1 MGEILKIAESFWNG
15 EVDTYAH
22 HPMSPP
28 FGMEQLAEGIWFY
41 KEFANTIFAET
52 EDGLIIIDPAWFR
65 TGQSNFDAIRS
76 VTSQRLNTAIF
87 THGHVDH
94 CFGVSHYE
102 KEAKAKGWDLPR
114 VIAHEAMPARF
125 DRYREMS
132 GYNGIINSRQFQGGA
147 REINF
152 PVDFHY
158 PDTLYRDRLTI
169 HVGGVEA
176 MLRHALG
183 ETDDHTWV
191 FFPDQRILAT
201 GDLFIWCMPNCG
213 NPQKVQRYCKTWAEA
228 LREMAVLRPEIL
240 APGHGWPIV
249 GADRVQ
255 EALTE
260 TATLL
265 ESLHSQTID
274 LMNKGAS
281 LDTIIHTVKA
291 PDELLKRPY
300 LHPVYD
306 EPEFIVRNIWRLY
319 GGWYDGM
326 PSHLKPAPEED
337 QAIELARL
345 AGGADKLAAKAEEL
359 SAKGDFRLACHFA
372 DWAYLAATDDCG
384 IRQAMGQIYT
394 ARAQSETS
402 TMVIG
407 IFLARARE
415 MEGKEAGKDV
425 LGGEITRKVFEM
437 QEENVRNAQA

>member
-1 MGEILKIAESFWNG
+1 MSEILKLADSFWN
-15 EVDTYAH
+15 EEMDTYSH

-28 FGMEQLAEGIWFY
+28 FGMVNLAEGFWFY

-52 EDGLIIIDPAWFR
+52 QDGLIMIDPAWFR
-65 TGQSNFDAIRS
+65 TGQSNFESIRA

-94 CFGVSHYE
+94 CFGVSYYE
-102 KEAKAKGWDLPR
+102 EEAKAKGWEKPV

-125 DRYREMS
+125 DRYRELR

-147 REINF
+147 QAINF
-152 PVDFHY
+152 PVDFRY
-158 PDTLYRDRLTI
+158 PDTLYHDRLTI
-169 HVGGVEA
+169 QVGGVEA
-176 MLRHALG
+176 MLRHAAG

-213 NPQKVQRYCKTWAEA
+213 NPQKVQRYAKTWATA
-228 LREMAVLRPEIL
+228 LREMAALKPEIL

-249 GADRVQ
+249 GSDRVQ

-260 TATLL
+260 TARLL
-265 ESLHSQTID
+265 ESLHNQTIE

-281 LDTIIHTVKA
+281 LDTIIHTINA
-291 PDELLKRPY
+291 PEGLLQKPY

-306 EPEFIVRNIWRLY
+306 EPEFIVRNTWRLY
-319 GGWYDGM
+319 GGWYDGT
-326 PSHLKPAPEED
+326 PSHLKPAPERA
-337 QAIELARL
+337 QAMELARL
-345 AGGADKLAAKAEEL
+345 AGGVNKLAAKAEEL
-359 SAKGDFRLACHFA
+359 SENGDFRLACHFA
-372 DWAYLAATDDCG
+372 DWAYLAAPEDS
-384 IRQAMGQIYT
+384 RLSQAMGEIYA
-394 ARAQSETS
+394 ARAKSETS

-415 MEGKEAGKDV
+415 MKGKKPKKDV
-425 LGGEITRKVFEM
+425 IGGEVIRKVFET
-437 QEENVRNAQA
+437 QEKKSRNDHL